1 MALYVT
7 RLSEE
12 EVAQVERS
20 EKVGSGVMRVLNILI
35 SVLTI
40 TGLMGF
46 VDVLFKQINF
56 FNLLAEYN

>member
-1 MALYVT
+1 MYVT

-12 EVAQVERS
+12 EAGQVERS